1 MCVYVCMS
9 MCVIIIKE
17 KEVMNLKKSK
27 GATQGYTGLRRVQG
41 LPKRDKSRIWGC

>member
-1 MCVYVCMS
+1 VYVCMS

-27 GATQGYTGLRRVQG
+27 GQHGRGWREGREGESYIL
-41 LPKRDKSRIWGC
+41 KI

>member
-1 MCVYVCMS
+1 MS

-27 GATQGYTGLRRVQG
+27 GQHGRGWREGREGESYIL
-41 LPKRDKSRIWGC
+41 KI